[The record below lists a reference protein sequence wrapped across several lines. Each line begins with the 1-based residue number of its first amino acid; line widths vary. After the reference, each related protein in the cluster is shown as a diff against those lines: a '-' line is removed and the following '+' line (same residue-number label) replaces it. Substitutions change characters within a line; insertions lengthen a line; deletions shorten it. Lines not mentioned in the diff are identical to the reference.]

1 MDVSEWL
8 FRPSVEEV
16 VERVGS
22 GGVIYGEGEKSFPL
36 GFSGE
41 VEVGD
46 CGESGE
52 STGDG
57 SSSRMEI
64 KDGED
69 CGLGSTI
76 IEMRCECVAAVSP

>member
-1 MDVSEWL
+1 MDVREWL
-8 FRPSVEEV
+8 FRPRAEEV

-22 GGVIYGEGEKSFPL
+22 GGVMYGEGEKSFPL

-41 VEVGD
+41 VDVGD

-76 IEMRCECVAAVSP
+76 IEMSCERFAPVSP